1 MSTRGTRR
9 AVLLA
14 SALWAV
20 AILAPRPARGEPAK
34 TPGEAA
40 RRDAN
45 EMLFAFLRGDFETYL
60 IYAHPK
66 LIEKWGGKEK
76 FIATLQKGYKMMRTD
91 GHHPVKATAGA
102 PIQIVKAGDEL
113 HAVLPT
119 MEISNVPAKHGEL
132 QMPGHLVGVSRDG
145 GKTWK
150 FFNATALSKADVR
163 QFLPNYNDKL
173 KLPARKAPVSV
184 TK

>member
-14 SALWAV
+14 STLWAV
-20 AILAPRPARGEPAK
+20 AIVASWPARGEPAK

-45 EMLFAFLRGDFETYL
+45 AMLFAMLTSDFDTYVT
-60 IYAHPK
+60 YAHPK
-66 LIEKWGGKEK
+66 LIETMGGKAK
-76 FIATLQKGYKMMRTD
+76 LIATYQKGAEGMRAD
-91 GHHPVKATAGA
+91 GHYLVKAAAGA
-102 PIQIVKAGDEL
+102 PTQVVKAGDEL
-113 HAVLPT
+113 HAVLPL
-119 MEISNVPAKHGEL
+119 MEIANVPAKHGEL
-132 QMPGHLVGVSRDG
+132 HMPGHLLGVSRDG

-173 KLPARKAPVSV
+173 KLPARKPPVSV
-184 TK
+184 LK